1 MPRRCLSGGRN
12 SGGMELGRSKKGL
25 CEEAGITLPEGN
37 KESTG
42 LVQQEGAL
50 GLHSY
55 AVPCGRSQAHLFSL
69 GELLT

>member
-12 SGGMELGRSKKGL
+12 SGGMELGRRKKGL

-50 GLHSY
+50 GL
-55 AVPCGRSQAHLFSL
+55 P
-69 GELLT
+69 

>member
-37 KESTG
+37 KEYRPS
-42 LVQQEGAL
+42 A
-50 GLHSY
+50 
-55 AVPCGRSQAHLFSL
+55 AGRSPGSP
-69 GELLT
+69 

>member
-12 SGGMELGRSKKGL
+12 SGGMELGRRKKGL
-25 CEEAGITLPEGN
+25 CEEHTT

-55 AVPCGRSQAHLFSL
+55 AVPCGRSQVHLFSL
-69 GELLT
+69 GKLLT